1 MATSLPQRR
10 DRRKNL
16 FDLFMT
22 RNHAGRLVLTLPDGN
37 VHEGIVPVRA
47 FPVNAPDGCLAL
59 MSAEGKELLWVEDP
73 MDLPEDVRALVQ
85 SEIATRELMPEIH
98 RIVSVSTFSTP
109 STWSVETDRGPTEF
123 VLKGE
128 EDIRRLVGSTL
139 IITDSHGL
147 RFLLRDMLALDK
159 NGKKLLDR
167 FL

>member
-1 MATSLPQRR
+1 MLDILMS
-10 DRRKNL
+10 
-16 FDLFMT
+16 
-22 RNHAGRLVLTLPDGN
+22 RNNAGRLMMTMPDGQI
-37 VHEGIVPVRA
+37 HEGIVPVRA
-47 FPVNAPDGCLAL
+47 FPVNAPNGCLAL
-59 MSAEGKELLWVEDP
+59 MSADGKELLWVEDP
-73 MDLPEDVRALVQ
+73 AELPEDVRILVQ
-85 SEIATRELMPEIH
+85 EEISTRELMPEIH

-109 STWSVETDRGPTEF
+109 STWTVETDRGPTQF

-159 NGKKLLDR
+159 NSKKILDR

>member
-1 MATSLPQRR
+1 MLDILMS
-10 DRRKNL
+10 
-16 FDLFMT
+16 
-22 RNHAGRLVLTLPDGN
+22 RNNSGRLMMTMPDGQI
-37 VHEGIVPVRA
+37 HEGIVPVRA
-47 FPVNAPDGCLAL
+47 FPVNAPNGCLAL
-59 MSAEGKELLWVEDP
+59 MSADGKELLWVEDP
-73 MDLPEDVRALVQ
+73 AELPEDVRILVQ
-85 SEIATRELMPEIH
+85 EEISTRELMPEIH

-109 STWSVETDRGPTEF
+109 STWSVETDRGPTQF

-159 NGKKLLDR
+159 NSKKILDR

>member
-1 MATSLPQRR
+1 MLDLQMSR
-10 DRRKNL
+10 NL
-16 FDLFMT
+16 
-22 RNHAGRLVLTLPDGN
+22 AGRLVLTLPDGE

-59 MSAEGKELLWVEDP
+59 MSAEGKELFWVERP
-73 MDLPEDVRALVQ
+73 AELPEDVFALVQ
-85 SEIATRELMPEIH
+85 EEISTRELMPEIH

-109 STWSVETDRGPTEF
+109 STWSVETNRGPTQF

-128 EDIRRLVGSTL
+128 EDIRRLVGATL

-147 RFLLRDMLALDK
+147 RFFLRDMLVLDK
-159 NGKKLLDR
+159 NSRKLLDR

>member
-1 MATSLPQRR
+1 MLDILMS
-10 DRRKNL
+10 
-16 FDLFMT
+16 
-22 RNHAGRLVLTLPDGN
+22 RNNSGRLMMTMPDGQI
-37 VHEGIVPVRA
+37 HEGIVPVRA
-47 FPVNAPDGCLAL
+47 FPVNAPNGCLAL
-59 MSAEGKELLWVEDP
+59 MSADGKELLWVEDP
-73 MDLPEDVRALVQ
+73 AELPEDVRVLVQ
-85 SEIATRELMPEIH
+85 EEISTRELMPEIH

-109 STWSVETDRGPTEF
+109 STWSVETDRGPTQF

-159 NGKKLLDR
+159 NSKKILDR